1 MTNFGGVSGAQLRQ
15 FIERI
20 ERLEEEKSNIAQDIR
35 EVYAEAKSEGF
46 DAKIMRQILKIR
58 KMDTDERAEQEE
70 ILTIYMHALGMMRS
84 FGQVDSSTESAL
96 EMDSNDKASQ
106 AA

>member
-20 ERLEEEKSNIAQDIR
+20 ERLEEEKSNLAQDIR
-35 EVYAEAKSEGF
+35 EVFAEAKSEGF
-46 DAKIMRQILKIR
+46 DAKVMRQILKIR

-70 ILTIYMHALGMMRS
+70 ILTIYMHALGMS
-84 FGQVDSSTESAL
+84 PNFKDSDLSAIEEKDSSVQE
-96 EMDSNDKASQ
+96 

>member
-20 ERLEEEKSNIAQDIR
+20 ERLEEEKSNLAQDIR
-35 EVYAEAKSEGF
+35 EVFAEAKSEGF
-46 DAKIMRQILKIR
+46 DAKVMRQILKIR

-70 ILTIYMHALGMMRS
+70 ILTIYMHALGMMHS
-84 FGQVDSSTESAL
+84 LEQADSPDESTLDTAAK
-96 EMDSNDKASQ
+96 DDVSQ